1 MSRTWTIPARIF
13 VSPSGVRGCSSMV
26 EPLPSKQITRVR
38 FPSSAP
44 AMRKPRATRP
54 GAFALHPHAH
64 AVSGN
69 MGVIGH
75 YVLLCGAGCCLW
87 TRGFSGRRARPW
99 GRAAPWATRPR
110 AVRAASFD
118 RRVGSLSGQAPPPTG
133 TAARVPRSSAF
144 RSLRCRGRALRL
156 LRRPPRR
163 WRWGFCSIRG
173 WLSACRRRV
182 VILMTPFP
190 PFGGGEITV

>member
-1 MSRTWTIPARIF
+1 MSRTWTITARIF
-13 VSPSGVRGCSSMV
+13 VFPPGVRGCSSMV

-44 AMRKPRATRP
+44 AMGKPRATRP

-87 TRGFSGRRARPW
+87 TRGFSGRRAWPW
-99 GRAAPWATRPR
+99 GQAAPWAARELRSARRLVVRPGPAAARGRRSLALSTRWPGCLKPSSPLL
-110 AVRAASFD
+110 AGT
-118 RRVGSLSGQAPPPTG
+118 RVGLKPPSPL
-133 TAARVPRSSAF
+133 RVRNERF
-144 RSLRCRGRALRL
+144 
-156 LRRPPRR
+156 
-163 WRWGFCSIRG
+163 
-173 WLSACRRRV
+173 
-182 VILMTPFP
+182 
-190 PFGGGEITV
+190 

>member
-1 MSRTWTIPARIF
+1 M
-13 VSPSGVRGCSSMV
+13 SPSGVRGCSSMV

-44 AMRKPRATRP
+44 AMGKPRATRP

-87 TRGFSGRRARPW
+87 TRGFSGRRARLRR
-99 GRAAPWATRPR
+99 GRP
-110 AVRAASFD
+110 ASFD
-118 RRVGSLSGQAPPPTG
+118 RRFGSLSGQAPPPTG

-144 RSLRCRGRALRL
+144 RSLRCRGPGPAV
-156 LRRPPRR
+156 PPMPSMLVAV
-163 WRWGFCSIRG
+163 GV
-173 WLSACRRRV
+173 LQH
-182 VILMTPFP
+182 
-190 PFGGGEITV
+190 